1 MLAGQVCSR
10 EVVFL
15 RRSDRVID
23 AARLMRE
30 HHVGCLV
37 VIEDQRGRRVPIGML
52 TDRDIVVGVVAQ
64 APSDGLA
71 GLTVGDVVTRP
82 VISAGETESIHD
94 VVKRMRGN
102 GVRRVPVV
110 AEDGALVGLLSVDD
124 ILDVVAEELTDVAR
138 LIVREQRQEE
148 RRRP

>member
-1 MLAGQVCSR
+1 MHAGEVCSR
-10 EVVFL
+10 DVVFV
-15 RRSDRVID
+15 RRSDQVID

-37 VIEDQRGRRVPIGML
+37 VIEDQRGRRVPTGML
-52 TDRDIVVGVVAQ
+52 TDRDVVVGVVAQ
-64 APSDGLA
+64 APDGGLT
-71 GLTVGDVVTRP
+71 GLTVGDVVTRS
-82 VISAGETESIHD
+82 VVTALEDETLHE
-94 VVKRMRGN
+94 VVKRMRAN

-110 AEDGALVGLLSVDD
+110 AADGSLVGLLSVDD

-148 RRRP
+148 RQRP

>member
-1 MLAGQVCSR
+1 MLAGEVCSR
-10 EVVFL
+10 EVVFV
-15 RRSDRVID
+15 RRSDPVID

-37 VIEDQRGRRVPIGML
+37 VIEDQRGRRVPTGML

-64 APSDGLA
+64 APEDGLG

-82 VISAGETESIHD
+82 VITAGEDETIHD
-94 VVKRMRGN
+94 VIKRMRGH

-110 AEDGALVGLLSVDD
+110 ATEGALVGLLSVDD

-148 RRRP
+148 RHRP